1 MNTWDDNMIHI
12 QHSYNRGIHTSV
24 CKSHF
29 EMCFGYQPPSLQD
42 VVYGKQE
49 IVRENTINE
58 ALRAKKFID
67 KIRQIH
73 LQVQGK

>member
-1 MNTWDDNMIHI
+1 MIYI
-12 QHSYNRGIHTSV
+12 QHSYKRGIHTSV
-24 CKSHF
+24 CKSYF
-29 EMCFGYQPPSLQD
+29 ETCFGYQPPSLQD
-42 VVYGKQE
+42 VVYGQQE
-49 IVRENTINE
+49 RVRENAINE

>member
-1 MNTWDDNMIHI
+1 
-12 QHSYNRGIHTSV
+12 
-24 CKSHF
+24 
-29 EMCFGYQPPSLQD
+29 MCFGYQPPSLQD
-42 VVYGKQE
+42 VVYGQQE
-49 IVRENTINE
+49 RVRENTINE